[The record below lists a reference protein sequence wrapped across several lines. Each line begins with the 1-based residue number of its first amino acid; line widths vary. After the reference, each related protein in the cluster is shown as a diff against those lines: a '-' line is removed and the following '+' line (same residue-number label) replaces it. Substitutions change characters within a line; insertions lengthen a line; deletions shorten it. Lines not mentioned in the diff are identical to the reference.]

1 MKMIPP
7 QPFTY
12 EAGARAILL
21 LHGFTGNPAD
31 VRKLGRYLH
40 ARGYTCHAPLYAGHG
55 GTAEDLLAL
64 SPYSWW
70 RDAELGYRLLRDKGY
85 AQIAVAG
92 VSLGGV
98 FALQLGMEY
107 PVPGVVSMC
116 APIRGKSADELFE
129 RIVVYARQYKTF
141 EGKTPEEVQRELETL
156 NQLPRTQLDVLQQL
170 IARTG
175 EQLHRIEAP
184 TAVMQGGLDHP
195 LYLDSASAIYERI
208 ANPHKSFQMYPK
220 SGHILT
226 LGPEQ
231 EQVFADVH
239 AFLEGLDWRGA
250 SFEAP
255 SDRR

>member
-12 EAGARAILL
+12 EAGTRAVLL

-31 VRKLGRYLH
+31 VRRLGRYLH

-55 GTAEDLLAL
+55 GTAEELLTL

-70 RDAELGYRLLRDKGY
+70 RDAERGYRMLHDKGY

-107 PVPGVVSMC
+107 PTVGVISMC
-116 APIRGKSADELFE
+116 APIRGKSADDLFE
-129 RIVVYARQYKTF
+129 RIVGYARSYKTF
-141 EGKTPEEVQRELETL
+141 EGLDPDVIAADIEELHL
-156 NQLPRTQLDVLQQL
+156 LPRRQLDSLQQL
-170 IARTG
+170 IWRTG
-175 EQLHRIEAP
+175 EQLDKIEVP
-184 TAVMQGGLDHP
+184 TAVMQGGRDQA
-195 LYLDSASAIYERI
+195 LYLDSAAAIYERI
-208 ANPHKSFQMYPK
+208 ASIHKSYKVYPE

-231 EQVFADVH
+231 EEVFADVH
-239 AFLEGLDWRGA
+239 HFLEGLDWR
-250 SFEAP
+250 EA
-255 SDRR
+255 

>member
-12 EAGARAILL
+12 EAGPRAVLL

-55 GTAEDLLAL
+55 GSAEELLGL

-70 RDAELGYRLLRDKGY
+70 RDAELGYRLLRGKGY
-85 AQIAVAG
+85 EQIAVAG

-107 PVPGVVSMC
+107 PVTGIVSMC

-129 RIVVYARQYKTF
+129 RIRVYARQYKTF
-141 EGKTPEEVQRELETL
+141 EGKSPEAASAETEAL
-156 NQLPRTQLDVLQQL
+156 NDLPRRQLDVLQQL

-175 EQLHRIEAP
+175 ERLREIEAP

-195 LYLDSASAIYERI
+195 LYLDSAAAIYERI
-208 ANPHKSFQMYPK
+208 PNPHKSYRVYPE

-239 AFLEGLDWRGA
+239 DFLEGLDWA
-250 SFEAP
+250 
-255 SDRR
+255 DK